1 MTAPSIRFAAARMSS
16 IVGGWIIARLASCSA
31 RVKQC
36 YRPAMHKAIYAL
48 LALLA
53 SPALADTLIHNA
65 NGMQVGA
72 DGKLQR
78 FESLLIGDDGKV
90 VRTFTKVQNPAH
102 NGPRIDAQGRTL
114 LPGLIDAHGHVMALG
129 LGAIQLDLTGTA
141 SREELQARIKD
152 YAAANPVAGWIVG
165 RGWNQELWPDK
176 RMPSAADLDA
186 AVADRPVWLN
196 RVDGHAA
203 VGNSLALRRAGI
215 TGATR
220 APTGGEIVKDSAG
233 RPTGLMIDAAA
244 TLVEKVIPA
253 TTPAQRDQALAKAQ
267 DLLLGFGLTAVAD
280 MGTSVDEWAAMRRFG
295 QRGVLNVRILS
306 YAAGVE
312 PLESLPRPSPWLYA
326 DRLRMGGVKLYADG
340 ALGSRGAW
348 LKRPYADKPD
358 TSGLRFLTDAE
369 LRAQATQAAAAGY
382 QLAIHAIGDA
392 ANAQVISTY
401 EALGQSYPGDRRWRI
416 EHVQVVDP
424 TDIPRIARAGIIAS
438 MQPTHQ
444 TSDRT
449 MAEARL
455 DPPRLAGAYAWQ
467 TIARSGARLAFG
479 SDFPVESPNPFPGL
493 AAAVSRQDPNGVP
506 PGGWRPEERVSFE
519 QALAGF
525 TRDAAYASFAEQR
538 VGSLEPGK
546 WADFILID
554 RDPTAIDPQA
564 LAATQVV
571 ETWVAGKKVWERGP
585 SAAKGERGR

>member
-1 MTAPSIRFAAARMSS
+1 MYKP
-16 IVGGWIIARLASCSA
+16 LC
-31 RVKQC
+31 
-36 YRPAMHKAIYAL
+36 AL

-53 SPALADTLIHNA
+53 SPASADTLIHNA
-65 NGMQVGA
+65 NGIQVGA

-78 FESLLIGDDGKV
+78 FEAMLIGDDGKV
-90 VRTFTKVQNPAH
+90 VQTFTAVQNPHAP
-102 NGPRIDAQGRTL
+102 NAARIDAQGRTV

-129 LGAIQLDLTGTA
+129 LGAIQLDLIDTA
-141 SREELQARIKD
+141 SLRELQSRLKL
-152 YAAANPVAGWIVG
+152 YAAENPGSGWIIG

-176 RMPSAADLDA
+176 SMPTAADLDSV
-186 AVADRPVWLN
+186 VADRPVWLS

-203 VGNSLALRRAGI
+203 VGNSLALKQAGVSGS
-215 TGATR
+215 T
-220 APTGGEIVKDSAG
+220 PSPSGGKIEKDGNG
-233 RPTGLMIDAAA
+233 RPTGLMIDAA
-244 TLVEKVIPA
+244 TNLVEKNIPA
-253 TTPAQRDQALAKAQ
+253 PTPAQLDQALAKAQ
-267 DLLLGFGLTAVAD
+267 EMLLANGLTAVAD
-280 MGTSVDEWAAMRRFG
+280 MGTSAEGWSLMHAVGKAGR
-295 QRGVLNVRILS
+295 LNVRIMS
-306 YAAGVE
+306 YAAGLE
-312 PLESLPRPSPWLYA
+312 PITNIPRMGPTQWLFG

-348 LKRPYADKPD
+348 LKRPYADKPE

-369 LRAQATQAAAAGY
+369 LLNQARRAASTGY

-392 ANAQVISTY
+392 ANAQVISVY
-401 EALGQSYPGDRRWRI
+401 EALGKTYSGDRRWRI

-424 TDIPRIARAGIIAS
+424 ADIPRIARAGIIAS

-455 DPPRLAGAYAWQ
+455 DPPRLKGAYAWNS
-467 TIARSGARLAFG
+467 IARSGARLAFG

-525 TRDAAYASFAEQR
+525 TRGAAYAGFAEDR
-538 VGSLEPGK
+538 IGSLEPGK
-546 WADFILID
+546 WADFILVD
-554 RDPTAIDPQA
+554 RDPTRVNPQE
-564 LAATQVV
+564 LAATQVL
-571 ETWVAGKKVWERGP
+571 ETWVAGKKVFQRSATVGTERG
-585 SAAKGERGR
+585 K